1 MSALNFKDSY
11 KKDNENIKPRKEV
24 LINLSNDIKNRSV
37 SKKKFKYKLAFS
49 IAVVLIFSYLIFA
62 KEKIKYDD
70 KFSDNITEDYSQVVE
85 EKNEENEISDE
96 EINTYKKGIYVP
108 KQQLPE
114 IDPNIQASRVATLV
128 YKGRVYTIAGTEIS
142 LEEGKALMDKNIGT
156 TWSMM
161 KETRDDGTVT
171 GYIDLE
177 SLRDF
182 ASSGEG
188 EEVYTVKD
196 YDENF
201 RLITH
206 TKNEYGEFI
215 SLWECLND
223 FNLLDGSDV
232 LGKMNIKGNLESI
245 TWETFNNWNY
255 GNINEKEVTI
265 DDTVNNFIDAMYKG
279 TPYSLENEELRKS
292 LFDKESNYSSGEEYF
307 EANEERQKFIFLKM
321 KDGTK
326 VEIRLFKEG
335 YIYYSGL
342 NFAFKIDEES
352 FNNMWNKLT
361 I

>member
-1 MSALNFKDSY
+1 MNFKDSY

-37 SKKKFKYKLAFS
+37 RKRKFNYKLAFS
-49 IAVVLIFSYLIFA
+49 IAAVLIFSFLIFV
-62 KEKIKYDD
+62 KEKIKYN
-70 KFSDNITEDYSQVVE
+70 DNLLDITTKNYDQIVED
-85 EKNEENEISDE
+85 NNE

-108 KQQLPE
+108 KQQLSK
-114 IDPNIQASRVATLV
+114 IDPNILACRVATLV
-128 YKGRVYTIAGTEIS
+128 YKGRVYTTAGTQIS
-142 LEEGKALMDKNIGT
+142 LEEGKALMDKKIGT

-161 KETRDDGTVT
+161 EETIDDGTVT

-177 SLRDF
+177 RLRDF
-182 ASSGEG
+182 ASLEEG
-188 EEVYTVKD
+188 EEVYTVKS

-206 TKNEYGEFI
+206 SKNEYGEFI

-223 FNLLDGSDV
+223 FYLVDGSDV
-232 LGKMNIKGNLESI
+232 FGKMNIKGNLESV

-255 GNINEKEVTI
+255 GNINEKEVSI
-265 DDTVNNFIDAMYKG
+265 DDTVNKFIDAMYKG
-279 TPYSLENEELRKS
+279 LPYSLENGELRKS

-307 EANEERQKFIFLKM
+307 EANEERQKFIFFKM

-361 I
+361 M